1 MVTMDQV
8 KELRDIT
15 GVSVMQ
21 CKKALEEAEGDKDK
35 AIEILKRKSKDIAGK
50 KGDRT
55 LGAGTIQSYIHLGG
69 AVGSMVLLSSETDFV
84 SKNEEFKKLAYDIAM
99 HIAAANPEFVSREE
113 VSEDVINDLKKVF
126 EEEAIASGKTDPAVK
141 EKVVLG
147 KLNTY
152 FAERALLEQ
161 PFVKNSD
168 VTIGALVDEAVQK
181 FGERIEITRFARF
194 SSTV

>member
-1 MVTMDQV
+1 MDQV
-8 KELRDIT
+8 KELRDMT

-21 CKKALEEAEGDKDK
+21 CKKALEEAQGDKDK

-55 LGAGTIQSYIHLGG
+55 LGSGTIQSYIHLGG

-99 HIAAANPEFVSREE
+99 HIAAANPEFVSRDE
-113 VSEDVINDLKKVF
+113 VSEETVNDLKKVF
-126 EEEAIASGKTDPAVK
+126 EEEAEASGKTDPVVK

-161 PFVKNSD
+161 PFVKNGD
-168 VTIGALVDEAVQK
+168 VTVGALVDEAIQK
-181 FGERIEITRFARF
+181 FGERIEISRFARF
-194 SSTV
+194 SSDR

>member
-1 MVTMDQV
+1 MDQV
-8 KELRDIT
+8 KELRDMT

-21 CKKALEEAEGDKDK
+21 CKKALEEAQGDKEK

-113 VSEDVINDLKKVF
+113 VSEETINDLKKVF
-126 EEEAIASGKTDPAVK
+126 EEEAVASGKTDPAVK
-141 EKVVLG
+141 EKVVSG

-161 PFVKNSD
+161 PFVKNGD
-168 VTIGALVDEAVQK
+168 VTVGALVDEAVQK
-181 FGERIEITRFARF
+181 FGERIEVTRFARF
-194 SSTV
+194 SSSV

>member
-8 KELRDIT
+8 KELRDMT

-21 CKKALEEAEGDKDK
+21 CKKALEEAQGDKEK

-55 LGAGTIQSYIHLGG
+55 LGSGTIQSYIHLGG

-113 VSEDVINDLKKVF
+113 VSEETVNDLKKVF
-126 EEEAIASGKTDPAVK
+126 EEEALASGKTDPVVK

-161 PFVKNSD
+161 PFVKNGD
-168 VTIGALVDEAVQK
+168 VTVGALVDEAIQK
-181 FGERIEITRFARF
+181 FGERIEISRFARF
-194 SSTV
+194 SSDR

>member
-8 KELRDIT
+8 KELRDMT

-21 CKKALEEAEGDKDK
+21 CKKALEEAQGDKEK

-113 VSEDVINDLKKVF
+113 VSEETINDLKKVF
-126 EEEAIASGKTDPAVK
+126 EEEAVASGKTDPAVK
-141 EKVVLG
+141 EKVVSG

-161 PFVKNSD
+161 PFVKNGD
-168 VTIGALVDEAVQK
+168 VTVGALVDEAVQK
-181 FGERIEITRFARF
+181 FGERIEVTRFARF
-194 SSTV
+194 SSSV